1 VVTITLE
8 TRINA
13 PAGVC
18 FDLSRNIDMHTASM
32 KKSKEKAVAGV
43 TSGLIEKGQFVTW
56 RATHF
61 FIPMYMTVKIVEM
74 EFPHYFIDI
83 MIKGPF
89 KSLWHKHSF
98 LQEDGYTMMK
108 DEFIIEAPLGIL
120 GKIAERLFLKSYM
133 KNLLVKRNQVLKNI
147 AETSGGFVQ

>member
-1 VVTITLE
+1 MVTIRLE

-13 PAGVC
+13 PAALC

-74 EFPHYFIDI
+74 EFPHYFIDV
-83 MIKGPF
+83 MTNGPF

-98 LQEDGYTMMK
+98 LQQDGYTIMK

-120 GKIAERLFLKSYM
+120 GRFAEWLFLKSYM
-133 KNLLVKRNQVLKNI
+133 KNLLAKRNLVLKSI
-147 AETSGGFVQ
+147 AETTSV

>member
-1 VVTITLE
+1 
-8 TRINA
+8 
-13 PAGVC
+13 
-18 FDLSRNIDMHTASM
+18 MHTASM

-61 FIPMYMTVKIVEM
+61 FVPMYMTVKIVEM

-83 MIKGPF
+83 MVKGPF

-98 LQEDGYTMMK
+98 LQENGYTIMK

-120 GKIAERLFLKSYM
+120 GKFAEWLFLKSYM
-133 KNLLVKRNQVLKNI
+133 KKLLVTRNQVLKHM
-147 AETSGGFVQ
+147 AETSTVSS

>member
-1 VVTITLE
+1 MATITLE

-13 PAGVC
+13 PAGIC
-18 FDLSRNIDMHTASM
+18 FDLSRNIDIHTESM
-32 KKSKEKAVAGV
+32 KESKEKAVAGV

-74 EFPHYFIDI
+74 EFPHYFIDV
-83 MIKGPF
+83 MVKGPF

-98 LQEDGYTMMK
+98 VLEDGCTLMK
-108 DEFIIEAPLGIL
+108 DEFKIEAPLGIL
-120 GKIAERLFLKSYM
+120 GRFAEWLFLKSYM
-133 KNLLVKRNQVLKNI
+133 EKLLKKRNEVLKHA
-147 AETSGGFVQ
+147 AETPGVLN

>member
-1 VVTITLE
+1 MVTITLE

-13 PAGVC
+13 PAAVC
-18 FDLSRNIDMHTASM
+18 FDLSRNIDTHTASM

-43 TSGLIEKGQFVTW
+43 TSGLIENGQFVTW

-61 FIPMYMTVKIVEM
+61 LIPMYMTVKIVEM
-74 EFPHYFIDI
+74 EFPHYFIDV
-83 MIKGPF
+83 MTKGPF

-98 LQEDGYTMMK
+98 IQQDGYTIMK

-120 GKIAERLFLKSYM
+120 GRFAEWFFLKSYM
-133 KNLLVKRNQVLKNI
+133 KNLLVKRNQVLKHM
-147 AETSGGFVQ
+147 AEKSSVLP

>member
-1 VVTITLE
+1 MATIILE

-13 PAGVC
+13 PAAVC

-32 KKSKEKAVAGV
+32 EKSKEKAVAGV

-61 FIPMYMTVKIVEM
+61 LIPMYMTVKIVEM
-74 EFPHYFIDI
+74 DFAHYFIDT
-83 MIKGPF
+83 MTKGPF

-98 LQEDGYTMMK
+98 LQQDGYTIMK

-120 GKIAERLFLKSYM
+120 GRFAEWLFLKSYM
-133 KNLLVKRNQVLKNI
+133 KKLLVKRNQVLKHM
-147 AETSGGFVQ
+147 AEMSADT

>member
-1 VVTITLE
+1 MATITLE

-18 FDLSRNIDMHTASM
+18 FDLSRNIDMHTESM

-43 TSGLIEKGQFVTW
+43 TSGLIENGQFVTW

-61 FIPMYMTVKIVEM
+61 FVPMYMTVKIVEM
-74 EFPHYFIDI
+74 EFPHYFIDV
-83 MIKGPF
+83 MLKGPF

-98 LQEDGYTMMK
+98 VQEDGYTTMK
-108 DEFIIEAPLGIL
+108 DEFKIEAPLGIL
-120 GKIAERLFLKSYM
+120 GRFAEWLFLKSYM
-133 KNLLVKRNQVLKNI
+133 TRLLQERNRVLKNA
-147 AETSGGFVQ
+147 AET